1 MGRGVKE
8 RRVQTANCKLQSR
21 GSETQKERN
30 KEKVTSPENK
40 SRSAQSSHTCA
51 LACLHHPHVSAS
63 IPPPPP
69 PPPPASS
76 ITQIFRLNYSFNL
89 SLSPT
94 VRSTMADRHSGSG
107 QTQQHQRTPR
117 PTPGSAFLR
126 RLHDHAPNS
135 TQLVG
140 FLTLIV
146 SGCILL
152 FLTGLT
158 ITATVVG
165 LIFFTPLILI
175 SSPIWVPAGTIFFFS
190 VAGFLSLCGFGMAVL
205 AGLSWIYKY
214 FRGWNPPGS
223 GRFDYAR
230 SRIADT
236 ASHMKDYAREYGGYL
251 QSKVKDAAPGA

>member
-1 MGRGVKE
+1 MSNRTSRKRESMGRKRGAKHGIRNQMYRKKKSPVPTRTRATTNLGVLNPLP
-8 RRVQTANCKLQSR
+8 RVPLHVST
-21 GSETQKERN
+21 
-30 KEKVTSPENK
+30 
-40 SRSAQSSHTCA
+40 SHTCQ
-51 LACLHHPHVSAS
+51 P
-63 IPPPPP
+63 IPTPPPFCFFYNP
-69 PPPPASS
+69 SS
-76 ITQIFRLNYSFNL
+76 VFSIFNL
-89 SLSPT
+89 SLC
-94 VRSTMADRHSGSG
+94 RSTMADRHSGSG
-107 QTQQHQRTPR
+107 QTQRPPR

-135 TQLVG
+135 TQFIG
-140 FLTLIV
+140 FLALIV

-158 ITATVVG
+158 ITATVIG
-165 LIFFTPLILI
+165 LIFFTPLILL
-175 SSPIWVPAGTIFFFS
+175 SSPIWVPAGTVLFLAA
-190 VAGFLSLCGFGMAVL
+190 AGFLSMCGFGLAVL

-236 ASHMKDYAREYGGYL
+236 ASHVKDYAREYGGYL